1 MEIIHLPDNAVPGQV
16 PIRKARSVGR
26 KTIGLG
32 RVPHPDSARLFHLRP
47 RKQTARPGVE
57 YAVQAGVRLGMN
69 VLDPKPASR
78 RRTLLRLSSA
88 RGSLTSLVL
97 FVILPAIACTQR
109 ESAERPSAKRGTSE
123 EIVHFASGDITLA
136 GTLVLPEGSRPH
148 TAVVLFHG
156 SGPQNRDL
164 YTARWFA
171 AEGIAALAYD
181 KRGVGESG
189 GDFRKVPFMELCD
202 DGLGAIKY
210 LKSRKEIDTK
220 RIGVWGLSQGGW
232 LGPLAASRSADVAFV
247 IAVSGP
253 GVSPGEQMIVY
264 YANELREQ
272 GVAEGDVREAS
283 TVRRDIWNYM
293 SSGAGYQKT
302 KAELD
307 EARRKRWYSQ
317 AKVQQDDS
325 FGPLPTPAELS
336 KPVGRSAIWFKQEA
350 VYDPVAAL
358 RALRVPALFLFGDH
372 DRLIPVDE
380 SVAVIERVL
389 AEDKRRDFTI
399 RVFPDADHEMRLVT
413 SEAAGAIDPAY
424 LKTMRD
430 WLSARVLNRP

>member
-1 MEIIHLPDNAVPGQV
+1 MGM
-16 PIRKARSVGR
+16 KA
-26 KTIGLG
+26 LG
-32 RVPHPDSARLFHLRP
+32 H
-47 RKQTARPGVE
+47 K
-57 YAVQAGVRLGMN
+57 LG
-69 VLDPKPASR
+69 SR
-78 RRTLLRLSSA
+78 CRTLLRLGSA
-88 RGSLTSLVL
+88 RGSLTSLVVL
-97 FVILPAIACTQR
+97 VVLPAIACTQR
-109 ESAERPSAKRGTSE
+109 GSVERPSEKRGISE
-123 EIVHFASGDITLA
+123 ETVHFASGDITLA
-136 GTLVLPEGSRPH
+136 GTLVLPERSQPH
-148 TAVVLFHG
+148 AAVVLVHG
-156 SGPQNRDL
+156 SGPQKRDL
-164 YTARWFA
+164 FTARWFA

-210 LKSRKEIDTK
+210 LKSRKEIDAK
-220 RIGVWGLSQGGW
+220 RMGVWGLSQGGW

-272 GVAEGDVREAS
+272 GVDEGDVREAS
-283 TVRRDIWNYM
+283 TVRRDIWGYM
-293 SSGAGYQKT
+293 SSGLGYERV
-302 KAELD
+302 KARLD
-307 EARRKRWYSQ
+307 EARTRPWYKR

-350 VYDPVAAL
+350 VYDPVPAL

-380 SVAVIERVL
+380 SVAVIQRVSV
-389 AEDKRRDFTI
+389 EDKHRDFTI
-399 RVFPDADHEMRLVT
+399 RVFPNVDHEMRLVT
-413 SEAAGAIDPAY
+413 SEATGAIDPEY

-430 WLSARVLNRP
+430 WLSAHVVNRP